1 MAEPSDRQLLTEYVS
16 HNSQEAFATL
26 VRRHINLVYATA
38 YRQVGD
44 FHKAQEITQ
53 VVFLILAAK
62 AVRLKKEIIL
72 SGWLYQTARLASAS
86 FLRGE
91 RRRQRREHEAF
102 MQSTLNDSPA
112 EPGWEKLAPLLDEA
126 MGRLGETDRNAIVL
140 RFFEVRPISEVAATL
155 GLEEWAV
162 RKRLERAVEKLR
174 RFFTKRG
181 VAISAVAIC
190 AALSASA
197 AQAAPPATLAIMVAA
212 TAAAKGAAATSS
224 TLTLLKTTLKIMA
237 WTKAKTLGAGAIVI
251 ACIATTTTLV
261 IQYQTHLP
269 KPQPISPTETDFPK
283 SAWVFA
289 GYADPL
295 SALVSSLW
303 AQTKSDSKTFL
314 ASLTP
319 ESQQKRQQEFNDRM
333 AKTGKTA
340 TELFA
345 EDSRNL
351 DKTTGFRIMG
361 QEIDSNNEILLH
373 LYVQG
378 NEMNIDA
385 KMVKVGDEWKFDD
398 FIHQKPLVPKNHP

>member
-26 VRRHINLVYATA
+26 VRRHVNLVYAA
-38 YRQVGD
+38 AFRQVGD

-62 AVRLKKEIIL
+62 AGRLKREIIL

-86 FLRGE
+86 FLRSE
-91 RRRQRREHEAF
+91 RRRQHREHEAF

-126 MGRLGETDRNAIVL
+126 MGRLGEMDRNAIVL
-140 RFFEVRPISEVAATL
+140 RFFEVRPVSEVAAAL

-162 RKRLERAVEKLR
+162 RKRLERAVEKLQK
-174 RFFTKRG
+174 FFTKRG
-181 VAISAVAIC
+181 IAISAVTIC

-197 AQAAPPATLAIMVAA
+197 AQAAPPATLAVMVAA
-212 TAAAKGAAATSS
+212 TAATKGAAATSS

-237 WTKAKTLGAGAIVI
+237 WTKAKTLVTGAIVI

-261 IQYQTHLP
+261 IQHQPQLP
-269 KPQPISPTETDFPK
+269 KPQPVSPTETNFPK
-283 SAWVFA
+283 DSWVFA
-289 GYADPL
+289 GYADPQ
-295 SALVSSLW
+295 SALLSSIW
-303 AQTKSDSKTFL
+303 AQTKSDNHTFL
-314 ASLTP
+314 TSLSP
-319 ESQQKRQQEFNDRM
+319 EAKQKRQQEFNYRM
-333 AKTGKTA
+333 TKTGKTA
-340 TELFA
+340 AELFA

-351 DKTTGFRIMG
+351 DKTTGFRIIG
-361 QEIDSNNEILLH
+361 QEIDSGNGILLH

-385 KMVKVGDEWKFDD
+385 KMVKVGNEWKFDD
-398 FIHQKPLVPKNHP
+398 FINQKSLAPNKQP